1 MPAIVPPVDE
11 IAIGHQFPGCK
22 QDHQY
27 TGRHAAYRSRYRL
40 VADCPR
46 CNQQSQTEEKPSLL
60 LQIGRNDKSLYGKQ
74 NDEQPKHD
82 GYPSIMR
89 CKADIDQ
96 ALPMDFM
103 ITPRKR
109 ISDAVDDAA
118 RRPTAPR
125 APAVLDP
132 IAAIARS
139 CAMSEVAA
147 EIEAEQGI
155 RATCPATPMLSD
167 A

>member
-1 MPAIVPPVDE
+1 MTNPSTANRMTNAQARWLPV
-11 IAIGHQFPGCK
+11 
-22 QDHQY
+22 
-27 TGRHAAYRSRYRL
+27 
-40 VADCPR
+40 
-46 CNQQSQTEEKPSLL
+46 
-60 LQIGRNDKSLYGKQ
+60 
-74 NDEQPKHD
+74 
-82 GYPSIMR
+82 
-89 CKADIDQ
+89 DQ

-132 IAAIARS
+132 IAAIAQA

>member
-1 MPAIVPPVDE
+1 MRESACGTFEKWLAV
-11 IAIGHQFPGCK
+11 
-22 QDHQY
+22 
-27 TGRHAAYRSRYRL
+27 RL
-40 VADCPR
+40 ESV
-46 CNQQSQTEEKPSLL
+46 
-60 LQIGRNDKSLYGKQ
+60 
-74 NDEQPKHD
+74 
-82 GYPSIMR
+82 MR

-132 IAAIARS
+132 IAAIAQS

-147 EIEAEQGI
+147 ETAAEQGI

>member
-1 MPAIVPPVDE
+1 MSYATLHNVRHRAPILMIAALGTALSITGWYIVSGLEDRTS
-11 IAIGHQFPGCK
+11 A
-22 QDHQY
+22 
-27 TGRHAAYRSRYRL
+27 
-40 VADCPR
+40 
-46 CNQQSQTEEKPSLL
+46 
-60 LQIGRNDKSLYGKQ
+60 
-74 NDEQPKHD
+74 
-82 GYPSIMR
+82 
-89 CKADIDQ
+89 
-96 ALPMDFM
+96 DFM

-132 IAAIARS
+132 IAAIAQS

-147 EIEAEQGI
+147 ETAAEQGI

>member
-1 MPAIVPPVDE
+1 MTNNPSTWLPV
-11 IAIGHQFPGCK
+11 
-22 QDHQY
+22 
-27 TGRHAAYRSRYRL
+27 
-40 VADCPR
+40 
-46 CNQQSQTEEKPSLL
+46 
-60 LQIGRNDKSLYGKQ
+60 
-74 NDEQPKHD
+74 
-82 GYPSIMR
+82 
-89 CKADIDQ
+89 DQ

-103 ITPRKR
+103 ITPRKL

-125 APAVLDP
+125 APAVLDL
-132 IAAIARS
+132 IAAIAQS
-139 CAMSEVAA
+139 CAMSAVAA

>member
-1 MPAIVPPVDE
+1 
-11 IAIGHQFPGCK
+11 
-22 QDHQY
+22 
-27 TGRHAAYRSRYRL
+27 
-40 VADCPR
+40 
-46 CNQQSQTEEKPSLL
+46 
-60 LQIGRNDKSLYGKQ
+60 
-74 NDEQPKHD
+74 
-82 GYPSIMR
+82 MR

-132 IAAIARS
+132 IAAIAQS

-147 EIEAEQGI
+147 ETAAEQGI